1 MKKTLFLLVLLIGM
15 SIVSC
20 KKDDDGASIAA
31 AELRDRAEE
40 AADAEFDIQNFLETH
55 YYNYDEFAAPPAG
68 FDYRIVIKEID
79 EDDPI
84 KRIPLIEQ
92 VDMTV
97 VTDRFEEE
105 VKYNLYYLNVIQ
117 GEGDEVLSTNTV
129 SVNYAGYEIDT
140 NEIFD
145 TSVTPVQF
153 DLTAVVNGFQDGL
166 SKFNAAT
173 GFESNPDGT
182 IEFFNYGVG
191 AVFVPSGLGYFSQTP
206 LDSNNDILLE
216 AYSQIYFTFQVFFT
230 EEADHDEDGIPSQIE
245 DLNGNGIEE
254 DDDTD
259 DDSFPNYFDAD
270 DDGDG
275 ILTKNEI
282 EVDANG
288 IITYPDTD
296 GDGTPDY
303 LDPDN

>member
-1 MKKTLFLLVLLIGM
+1 MKKTLFLLLLLIGM

-20 KKDDDGASIAA
+20 KKDDDSSSISS

-40 AADAEFDIQNFLETH
+40 AADAEFDIVNFLETH
-55 YYNYDEFAAPPAG
+55 YYNYDEFAAPPAD
-68 FDYRIVIKEID
+68 FDYQIVIKEINT
-79 EDDPI
+79 DDPI
-84 KRIPLIEQ
+84 SRIPLIDQ
-92 VDMTV
+92 VDMIV
-97 VTDRFEEE
+97 VQDRFEED
-105 VKYNLYYLNVIQ
+105 VTYNLYYLNVIQ
-117 GEGDEVLSTNTV
+117 GEGDEVLTTNTV
-129 SVNYAGYEIDT
+129 SVTYAGYEIET

-145 TSVTPVQF
+145 NSVTPVQF
-153 DLTAVVNGFQDGL
+153 DLTSVVNGFQDGL
-166 SKFNAAT
+166 SQFNAAT

-230 EEADHDEDGIPSQIE
+230 EETDHDEDGIPSQVE

-275 ILTKNEI
+275 ILTKDEI
-282 EVDANG
+282 EVDGNG
-288 IITYPDTD
+288 NITYTDTD

-303 LDPDN
+303 LDPDS